1 VFDRFLTYL
10 EVIKMNYHDLTVDE
24 LRSAARSKG
33 LKGAK
38 VVFMK
43 KDELIYFL
51 ETGAIIETGPETKAP
66 ETTPATPVNLELL
79 AKLAELL
86 TPKAPV
92 NLDPVLDLI
101 NNHDIILEKISAKI
115 KDLEKNDPGEKIKEI
130 QARGS
135 IAVDTTGK
143 HEKLPEIVSL
153 LQSAKLPLYLVGPAG
168 TGKTTLAEQA
178 AQILGF
184 DFSFI
189 SVSAQT
195 TESKLLGFISATGS
209 YISTEFRRI
218 YENGGVFL
226 LDEIDNGNANVLAVL
241 NSALANCFCAFPDGT
256 IKKHENFRMLAA
268 ANTYGTGPDRKYIGR
283 NKLDAATLDRFYH
296 IDINYSDNIENSIV
310 SSYAGSIGNAA
321 AIYDKLKKLRS
332 YIENNGLE
340 VVASTRGL
348 IKIYEAITCGQAEKQ
363 AVISAV
369 FKGNE
374 KLYNQYWS

>member
-1 VFDRFLTYL
+1 
-10 EVIKMNYHDLTVDE
+10 MNYQDFTVDE
-24 LRSAARSKG
+24 LRSAARAKG

-66 ETTPATPVNLELL
+66 ENAPAAPINLELL
-79 AKLAELL
+79 TKLAELL
-86 TPKAPV
+86 TPKTAPV
-92 NLDPVLDLI
+92 NLDHIYDLI
-101 NNHDIILEKISAKI
+101 NSHDITLNDISAKI
-115 KDLEKNDPGEKIKEI
+115 KELEKNDPGEKIKEI

-153 LQSAKLPLYLVGPAG
+153 LRSAKLPLYLVGPAG

-195 TESKLLGFISATGS
+195 TESKLLGFMSANGS

-310 SSYAGSIGNAA
+310 SSYTGSVENAA
-321 AIYDKLKKLRS
+321 GIYSKLKKLRS
-332 YIENNGLE
+332 YIDYNGLE

-348 IKIYEAITCGQAEKQ
+348 IKIYESITCGQVEKQ

>member
-1 VFDRFLTYL
+1 
-10 EVIKMNYHDLTVDE
+10 MNYHDFTVDE

-66 ETTPATPVNLELL
+66 ETTPAAPVNLELIT
-79 AKLAELL
+79 KLAELL
-86 TPKAPV
+86 TPKSAPV
-92 NLDPVLDLI
+92 DLDPILDLI

-115 KDLEKNDPGEKIKEI
+115 KDLEKNDPSEKIKEI
-130 QARGS
+130 TARGS

-143 HEKLPEIVSL
+143 HEKLPEIISL
-153 LQSAKLPLYLVGPAG
+153 LRSAKLPLYLVGPAG

-195 TESKLLGFISATGS
+195 TESKLLGFMNASGN
-209 YISTEFRRI
+209 YVSTEFRRI

-310 SSYAGSIGNAA
+310 SSYAASIESAA
-321 AIYDKLKKLRS
+321 DIYNKLKKLRS

-348 IKIYEAITCGQAEKQ
+348 IKIFESMLCGQSEKS

-374 KLYNQYWS
+374 KLFNQYWS